1 MTPQA
6 THARALQRR
15 QSGFTLA
22 ELLLTAFVIGTAFV
36 AATWSMSALTRTK
49 AAYEQDSGPAMFLA
63 QEIQALA
70 DGLPRTP
77 CGVTSATN
85 GAAVAALDSLVNAS
99 FSPPILS
106 DGSVAPGFEGWR
118 QNVDLSVCALSD
130 LATPTTDDPADGLPP
145 ESALI
150 YRLDVSILH
159 DDELVKTFSWW
170 INP

>member
-1 MTPQA
+1 MTPQS
-6 THARALQRR
+6 THVHSLRR
-15 QSGFTLA
+15 NQSGFTMA

-49 AAYEQDSGPAMFLA
+49 SAYEQDSGPAAFLA
-63 QEIQALA
+63 QEILAMA

-77 CGVTSATN
+77 CGVTGATN
-85 GAAVAALDSLVNAS
+85 GATVAALDSLVNAS
-99 FSPPILS
+99 FSPPILA
-106 DGSVAPGFEGWR
+106 DGGVAPGFEGWR
-118 QNVDLSVCALSD
+118 QNVHLSVYALSD
-130 LATPTTDDPADGLPP
+130 LTTPTADDPADGLPP
-145 ESALI
+145 ESARI